1 MKVRKLSALLVA
13 ATMVVSPVLPAHAAE
28 ETKTVTVLQTSD
40 IHGMVN
46 PYDYAAGKANKT
58 SLAHAA
64 TIIKQERSKDP
75 NLLLIDSGDST
86 QANYIQ
92 NFKDDTP
99 EPVMDAFNYLNYNVW
114 TLGNHEFNFGFK
126 YVTKEISEFK
136 GATLA
141 GNIYKADGTR
151 FCDAYKI
158 YDVNGVKVAIFG
170 IDAPHIPIWEKS
182 DPSHYDNMTFSQPI
196 DETGKIL
203 DELDKLPAGEKPDV
217 VVGSIHVGLE
227 GEYGSA
233 GVKEIAEKY
242 GSRIN
247 GLVIGHAHAKVD
259 TVINGVPILEPE
271 SNCKEV
277 SKLTFTVTG
286 TAGNY
291 KVASDKTS
299 HALLDCS
306 AVPPDPDFLAKFK
319 TLDDKSKALA
329 ETVVGKVGK
338 TFIDNVEVLP
348 GIPYAILN
356 DNSVLD
362 LVNKVQMQN
371 VVTADGKHADV
382 SLAALFNSKSNLV
395 AGDFHDRDSVNVYQY
410 DNTLFGIK
418 VTGKQL
424 KAIMEKQCGEFF
436 NQYKPGD
443 VTISFNPN
451 IRMYNYDEFAGVNY
465 DVDVSQPVGSRIKN
479 VTYKGAPLADDTTM
493 ILAINNYRYGGL
505 VTAGLLNEKDVVYE
519 GGAIRDM
526 VTNYVKSLNGAAL
539 MPECDNNWKIIGADL
554 NDPQKDL
561 IYDMVRSGKLSV
573 PTSTDGRT
581 PNVASINAIQLRAEG
596 KLPALTSDADIQ
608 QEAQIAVNY
617 MSNTDLKALASSKT
631 VPSTKS
637 DMMKKG
643 IALDK
648 IAEAENGTI
657 DPKTVTVPKGSNV
670 KIQSIGAVK
679 DSAALT
685 ALKNS
690 LISLI
695 TKATGD
701 KATVQKISLFD
712 LSATGTGKVSINV
725 GKDYAGLY
733 AIVGHFHNNAWTTQQ
748 CKVDANGNIEPAFA
762 SFSPV
767 FVAVSTS
774 QTELKSVAN
783 TEEAL
788 SPKTDVAGNE
798 IPALPF
804 MAALIVIAGAAYVVS
819 SKKKEA

>member
-46 PYDYAAGKANKT
+46 PYDYASGKANKT

-64 TIIKQERSKDP
+64 TIIKNERQTDP

-92 NFKDDTP
+92 NFKDDVP
-99 EPVMDAFNYLNYNVW
+99 EPVMDAFNYLDYNVW

-126 YVTKEISEFK
+126 YVTKEISEFN
-136 GATLA
+136 GQTLA
-141 GNIYKADGTR
+141 GNIYKADGSR
-151 FCDAYKI
+151 FSDAYHI
-158 YDVNGVKVAIFG
+158 YDVDGVRVAIFG

-182 DPSHYDNMTFSQPI
+182 DPTHYDNMTFTQPI

-203 DELDKLPAGEKPDV
+203 DELSGKADV
-217 VVGSIHVGLE
+217 IVGSIHVGLE

-233 GVKEIAEKY
+233 GVKEIADKY

-277 SKLTFTVTG
+277 SKLKFTVTG

-291 KVASDKTS
+291 KVESDKTT
-299 HALLDCS
+299 HELIDCS
-306 AVPPDPDFLAKFK
+306 KVAPDPDFLAKFK
-319 TLDDKSKALA
+319 SLDDKSKALA

-338 TFIDNVEVLP
+338 TFIDNVDVLP

-356 DNSVLD
+356 DNPVLD

-371 VVTADGKHADV
+371 VVTADGKHADI
-382 SLAALFNSKSNLV
+382 SLAALFNSTSNL
-395 AGDFHDRDSVNVYQY
+395 AQGDFRDRDSVNVYQY

-424 KAIMEKQCGEFF
+424 KAIMENQCGKFF

-465 DVDVSQPVGSRIKN
+465 DIDISQPVGSRIKN

-526 VTNYVKSLNGAAL
+526 VTNYVKGLNSAAL

-554 NDPQKDL
+554 NDPQKDM
-561 IYDMVRSGKLSV
+561 IYDMVRAGKIMV
-573 PTSTDGRT
+573 PASTDGRT

-617 MSNTDLKALASSKT
+617 MANADIKALVASKT

-657 DPKTVTVPKGSNV
+657 DPKTITTPKESKV

-712 LSATGTGKVSINV
+712 LIATGTGRVSVNV

-733 AIVGHFHNNAWTTQQ
+733 AVVGHFHNNAWTTQQ
-748 CKVDANGNIEPAFA
+748 CKVDENGNIEPAFA

-767 FVAVSTS
+767 FVAVTTS

-783 TEEAL
+783 TEEAV

-798 IPALPF
+798 TPALPL
-804 MAALIVIAGAAYVVS
+804 MAAFLVIAGAAYVVS
-819 SKKKEA
+819 SKKKKA